1 MSGLS
6 MWTVRIDF
14 LALAASLWLGL
25 YIVTRSPTF
34 PASWLAGGALWS
46 LGGYFLDSFLHL
58 NPPQERVL
66 AWWTGWSILISA
78 PLWLHLTT
86 LLLSRPGGWR
96 RLLVGAAYGLAAALL
111 AAELGTGLVFGV
123 WTGVPFVYASA
134 QQPGPLY
141 PLLFVLLTFCP
152 ALAALNLYCGWRQST
167 RPALRRQFVVLL
179 AATGLSMVAGAY
191 LTTSVWL
198 GIGVPLLP
206 GHAALAVALGLLG
219 YGVARYNAL
228 VEGRARQ
235 GDFAYSLLAITA
247 IVFLYLLVAY
257 LSYLVFDISLAV
269 FVFVLM
275 LVILSHSLYE
285 WGGMTLERLFY
296 RRRYRKLWTN
306 LRSFAREA
314 EDTDLA
320 SQLDPV
326 LEALCHSLG
335 CQWAWIALHREG
347 AFDVVAVRPTGFRP
361 GEVGE
366 SALLADQATL
376 LDTAGIGGPRRGQA
390 IVVPL
395 RMRGEQVGAVVL
407 GEKSG
412 EQGRAYT
419 DDELDVLEMWA
430 DQVASIVYA
439 LRQQSDAVRQIETLV
454 SEFRERE
461 QAWRHEIQSVL
472 AAGEQESLVERW
484 QGKTRPMVEDALRHL
499 YDYAYLGE
507 QELAQ
512 LGAVRQHLGQVEVVT
527 HLDQGRALSQLLID
541 VIEKLR
547 PPGPEPTELSREWI
561 QYTILNDA
569 YVLGEPNRDIMNKLY
584 ISEST
589 FNRARRRAVRGVAR
603 AIEEIERAARGS

>member
-66 AWWTGWSILISA
+66 AWWTGWSILFSA
-78 PLWLHLTT
+78 PLWLHLST

-96 RLLVGAAYGLAAALL
+96 RLLVGTVYGLAAALL
-111 AAELGTGLVFGV
+111 AAELGAGLVFGV
-123 WTGVPFVYASA
+123 WTGAPFVYTSA

-141 PLLFVLLTFCP
+141 PLLFMLLTFCP
-152 ALAALNLYCGWRQST
+152 ALAALNLYRGWQQSS

-191 LTTSVWL
+191 LTASVWL
-198 GIGVPLLP
+198 RIDAPLLP
-206 GHAALAVALGLLG
+206 GHATLAVALGLLG

-228 VEGRARQ
+228 VEGHARR

-247 IVFLYLLVAY
+247 IVLLYLLVAY
-257 LSYLVFDISLAV
+257 LSYLIFDISPAV

-296 RRRYRKLWTN
+296 RRRYRELWTN

-314 EDTDLA
+314 EDADLA
-320 SQLDPV
+320 SQLGPV
-326 LEALCHSLG
+326 LEVLCRSLD

-347 AFDVVAVRPTGFRP
+347 AFDVVAVHPAGFRP
-361 GEVGE
+361 REVGE
-366 SALLADQATL
+366 SALLADQVMP
-376 LDTAGIGGPRRGQA
+376 LDTGGPGPGQA
-390 IVVPL
+390 VVVPL
-395 RMRGEQVGAVVL
+395 RMRGEQLGAAVL

-430 DQVASIVYA
+430 DHVASIVYA
-439 LRQQSDAVRQIETLV
+439 LRQQGDAVRQIETLV

-461 QAWRHEIQSVL
+461 QAWRREIQSVL
-472 AAGEQESLVERW
+472 AAGEREALVELS

-512 LGAVRQHLGQVEVVT
+512 LGAIRQYLHQVEVVT
-527 HLDQGRALSQLLID
+527 HLDRGRALSQLLID

-547 PPGPEPTELSREWI
+547 PPGPEPRELSREWI

-569 YVLGEPNRDIMNKLY
+569 YVRGEPNRDIMNKLY